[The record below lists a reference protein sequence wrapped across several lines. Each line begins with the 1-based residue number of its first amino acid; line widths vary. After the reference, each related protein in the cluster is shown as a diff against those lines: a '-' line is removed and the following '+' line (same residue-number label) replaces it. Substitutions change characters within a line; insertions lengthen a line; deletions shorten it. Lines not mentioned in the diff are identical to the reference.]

1 MDSLNDLIS
10 KRSVQ
15 QNKNLHSPAH
25 VLADEITAAFGEK
38 KLFGRYLGVI
48 LRVGVGR
55 ARAIFRTIQQ
65 DGAKEPG
72 KLFMFLCKKS
82 MDDRA
87 KKTSA
92 GKDPKS
98 LT

>member
-1 MDSLNDLIS
+1 MDSMKDLMNR
-10 KRSVQ
+10 RSVKP
-15 QNKNLHSPAH
+15 NKNLHSPAH
-25 VLADEITAAFGEK
+25 VLADEITNAFGEP

-55 ARAIFRTIQQ
+55 ARTIYRTIQQ

-82 MDDRA
+82 LTDQT
-87 KKTSA
+87 KKT
-92 GKDPKS
+92 G
-98 LT
+98 